1 VTRHLRQRTR
11 IDPPDGPGTAADA
24 PGATGALA
32 RLLLGHFRRYR
43 AARLQD
49 LAATTLRDGSGIRGW
64 VVPVVNLTLRSR
76 RWLTRA
82 LIIEPRWIASR
93 VAFAGRGGAAR
104 RRDQRHHLSL
114 LCPTRSRVRELTT
127 LLRSV
132 QRTAHAGGRIEVLCY
147 VDADDPQ
154 LPAYRR
160 LFERAGRRFP
170 GIGRCVLKV
179 GDPVGV
185 PAAWNVLAAAATG
198 DYLLM
203 ANDDQLYV
211 DHGWDAALD
220 RRVAELTAAHPDE
233 VLCLYFDGGQYPAG
247 GCDFPI
253 ISRVWYETL
262 GYYAPEIFQQWQA
275 ERWIF
280 EIARRIDR
288 LFPVPGV
295 LVEHLHY
302 QDFKAPF
309 DATYQR
315 HRMTREKA
323 SADELL
329 FRRTAQEREAAADS
343 LRSVIQARAGRPRAD
358 GARPA
363 PVTAAGQSFNGS
375 TVMTTE
381 ATVSAAQ
388 DGGTRRYIMQMA
400 RRYYGSLIDA
410 WHYGGHGENARAC
423 AELAVQQGVWAHPA
437 QRPREY
443 IPELFAKPVHDPADF
458 WFAAY
463 LEEHY
468 PQIRAEVEQVLD
480 APLDP
485 VLPTVED
492 AALIRHG
499 AWKQAHLFRDGRW
512 QEDVCARFPVTRGI
526 LAEIPEVTTF
536 SPGVITVSRVDP
548 GSHIMPHCG
557 PTNALLRVHFPLT
570 IPPGVS
576 IRVADQVMTW
586 EEGKCLVFDDSFEHE
601 VRHDGTTDRVVL
613 ILDTLHPDLG
623 GDHRERLL
631 QRRLATEEQII
642 GFMRE
647 GGFERIGTED
657 GEIVIHPEPALR
669 DLVRRYMAATGI
681 DGAELRDDDV
691 VWYRSADRA

>member
-691 VWYRSADRA
+691 VWHRSADRA